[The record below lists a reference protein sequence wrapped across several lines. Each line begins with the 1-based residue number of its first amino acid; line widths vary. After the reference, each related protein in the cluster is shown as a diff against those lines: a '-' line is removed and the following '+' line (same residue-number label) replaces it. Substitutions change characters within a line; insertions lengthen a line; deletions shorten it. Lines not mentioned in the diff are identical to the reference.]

1 MSIAWSAALCGQTR
15 LLPGG
20 TAQARLDLLQKSLPI
35 FLGWSWGMGSVC
47 SWYHRGSG
55 NALFGSNSG
64 RAMSG
69 LFTPSTLALVF
80 SVNLHFTQQC
90 FHKIHNKGAAIQG
103 WRNIQPSWFA
113 SFDVKIHHFPHNF
126 QGTLSHVVFVHIK
139 SAGGQVVLS
148 QIHGMKGLQGLEKFV
163 WTWIWDLPFPQYP
176 HPGWSQGA
184 PVIPHGNSFT
194 GKFPAQLLNEGGGVS
209 SDICWISICLW

>member
-1 MSIAWSAALCGQTR
+1 
-15 LLPGG
+15 
-20 TAQARLDLLQKSLPI
+20 
-35 FLGWSWGMGSVC
+35 MGSVC
-47 SWYHRGSG
+47 SWYHRSSG
-55 NALFGSNSG
+55 NALFRTNSG

-69 LFTPSTLALVF
+69 LFPPSTLALVF

-90 FHKIHNKGAAIQG
+90 FHKIHNKGAAIRR

-113 SFDVKIHHFPHNF
+113 SFDVKIHRFPHNF

-163 WTWIWDLPFPQYP
+163 E
-176 HPGWSQGA
+176 PG
-184 PVIPHGNSFT
+184 F
-194 GKFPAQLLNEGGGVS
+194 E
-209 SDICWISICLW
+209 ICLSHSIPTLAGVREPWSSPMGTPSQENSQHSSSMKEVECLLIHVG